1 MFLVREP
8 TAHAVRRFLDSQA
21 ERPLSYEEVGATRG
35 GASGGAPDAPAG
47 YIVDRYRVR
56 LGEGEEIFGRALAA
70 LRSWRMFDLGWTR
83 LIPETTP
90 VEEGVTVAVL
100 ARHYGFRSLNAAR
113 IVYLIEDSDNVV
125 RCGFAYGTLPGH
137 AARGEERFTVEW
149 DPETDA
155 VYYDV
160 LAISRPNHLLVWLGY
175 PLVRRLQ
182 RRFARDSRAAMLAAV
197 RAGS

>member
-35 GASGGAPDAPAG
+35 GLPDAPAG
-47 YIVDRYRVR
+47 YVVDRYRVR
-56 LGEGEEIFGRALAA
+56 LGEGEKTFGRAVAA

-83 LIPETTP
+83 LIPEDAP
-90 VEEGVTVAVL
+90 IEEGVTVAVL

-113 IVYLIEDSDNVV
+113 IVYLIEDFDNVV
-125 RCGFAYGTLPGH
+125 RRGFAYGTLPGH

-149 DPETDA
+149 DRETDA

-160 LAISRPNHLLVWLGY
+160 LAISRPNHLLAWLGY